1 MENKEKREF
10 KFELDKKAWDA
21 VMELKE
27 TSHLIFER
35 AYNKSLEKFNSK
47 K

>member
-1 MENKEKREF
+1 MEKREV
-10 KFELDKKAWDA
+10 KFELDQKTWDA
-21 VMELKE
+21 LMELKE

-35 AYNKSLEKFNSK
+35 AHNKSLEKFNSK

>member
-1 MENKEKREF
+1 MEKREV
-10 KFELDKKAWDA
+10 KFELDQRTWDA
-21 VMELKE
+21 IMELKE

-35 AYNKSLEKFNSK
+35 AYNKSLEKLNSK